1 MERKILALCDPEEDY
16 AGQLSAYLQNSREFP
31 WEIQVFTGIPQLE
44 EGGKLKDIDLLLVA
58 ESVYYPELPIETGV
72 TVLLN
77 ESGLVR
83 WSSLKNVDKYQPAEN
98 VRRELLEMYAE
109 REDAF
114 YPRLGNG
121 QKTRIVGMYSPVR
134 RCLQTSFAL
143 TYGQILAERHRT
155 LYLNFEHYAGMPELL
170 PEEKGR
176 DLSTLLYYM
185 KAEHN
190 KFIPRMKALVQ
201 KKGRLDY
208 VAPAYMGHN
217 LVYITAQEWQQLLWE
232 IGESGEYDYVILD
245 LSENMQGLLEILRK
259 CSRVYMLVKED
270 PVARCKIDQY
280 EQILSLYEYGDVK
293 EKTRKC
299 RLPLFRQLPDQIEQ
313 YTRGDLARY
322 VRELIEEE
330 ADESVC

>member
-170 PEEKGR
+170 PEENGR

-208 VAPAYMGHN
+208 VAPAYMGHH

-259 CSRVYMLVKED
+259 CSRVYMLVRED